1 MVNNYQKLI
10 KQIKLKLPQYITV
23 YWTSGLGEHGK
34 NGKRNQSINISI
46 VEWYLT
52 LYTQYQQSYSPY
64 CSLNIYNGANKKN
77 LSNNQ
82 ELL

>member
-23 YWTSGLGEHGK
+23 YWTSGFGEHGK
-34 NGKRNQSINISI
+34 NGKRNQSINMSI

-64 CSLNIYNGANKKN
+64 CSLNIYNGADKKN

-82 ELL
+82 EFL